1 MKIDDGILNSN
12 IEYCINEY
20 VRLYE
25 HRDILREKWFQGLTY
40 EQIAEKHKL
49 SVTRVKDI
57 IYKQGDK
64 ILIRASE
71 M

>member
-1 MKIDDGILNSN
+1 VKIAPDILNSN

-25 HRDILREKWFQGLTY
+25 HRAILREKWFEGLTLQ
-40 EQIAEKHKL
+40 QIAEKHSL
-49 SVTRVKDI
+49 SETRVKTI
-57 IYKQGDK
+57 IYDIGDD
-64 ILIRASE
+64 ILIRASK